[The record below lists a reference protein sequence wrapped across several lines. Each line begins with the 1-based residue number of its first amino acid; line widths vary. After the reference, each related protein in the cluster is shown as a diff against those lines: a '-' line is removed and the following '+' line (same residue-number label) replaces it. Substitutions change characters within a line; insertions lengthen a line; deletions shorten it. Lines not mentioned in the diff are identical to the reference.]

1 MNKEN
6 NPHKDPDTEARK
18 KEEEELVDKCLK
30 GNPSAQKAF
39 YDRFSKKM
47 YAVCRGY
54 AQDSQEAKDLLQ
66 EGFIKVFKQ
75 LHRYRADGSLD
86 GWVRRIFINCAIDH
100 YRSNKKR
107 KNYEF
112 IENYFSEDMGE
123 VDNEVLGDISK
134 QEFLKMLQSL
144 PEGYRLVLN
153 LYFVE
158 SYTHK
163 EIAEALGITV
173 GTSKSQLAKA
183 KGYLKQNLLQFFDKE
198 TVESFVSM

>member
-1 MNKEN
+1 MDAQDRYPSPEEALDKEAE
-6 NPHKDPDTEARK
+6 EA
-18 KEEEELVDKCLK
+18 LVQGCLRGK
-30 GNPSAQKAF
+30 RDAQKAF
-39 YDRFSKKM
+39 YERFSKKM

-54 AQDSQEAKDLLQ
+54 ASDTQEAKDLLQ

-107 KNYEF
+107 KGYEF
-112 IENYFSEDMGE
+112 IENCFSEEMGK
-123 VDNEVLGDISK
+123 VDNEVLGELSR
-134 QEFLKMLQSL
+134 QEFLNMLRGL

-163 EIAEALGITV
+163 EIADTLDITV

-183 KGYLKQNLLQFFDKE
+183 KSYLKENLLRFFDKE